1 MAGVFGFSRIFLR
14 GVSQVML
21 QNNALTG
28 LLFLL
33 GILYNSWLMCI
44 GAISGCIISTL
55 TAFVLGYKTKD
66 IKDGLYGFNGTLVGI
81 ALFFF
86 FKFSAL
92 LVIFLF
98 AGSVLSSIIMNIMHR
113 KRLFPYTFP
122 FVLSTWLI
130 ILVNFLG
137 ILQQNNNVLSE
148 SANLDLISSLSMGF
162 GQVMF
167 QASIITGIIFLLA
180 ILINSWKSAVYAFGG
195 SLLGILVPVIFS
207 FPLNLVNMGLFGFN
221 GVLCGLA
228 FAEGRKHSSLYA
240 AASAII
246 SVFIMYAMISFNLT
260 ALTSPFVFSTWIML
274 AIRKAAAKNP
284 GKKHK

>member
-1 MAGVFGFSRIFLR
+1 MAGVLDFSKIFLR

-44 GAISGCIISTL
+44 GAILGCIISTL
-55 TAFVLGYKTKD
+55 TAFILGYKTKD

-81 ALFFF
+81 ALLFF
-86 FKFSAL
+86 FKLSAL

-98 AGSVLSSIIMNIMHR
+98 AGSVLSSIVMNLMHR
-113 KRLFPYTFP
+113 KRLSPYTFP

-137 ILQQNNNVLSE
+137 ILQQNNAGLLE
-148 SANLDLISSLSMGF
+148 SSKLDLISSLSMGF

-180 ILINSWKSAVYAFGG
+180 ILVNSWKSAVYAFGG
-195 SLLGILVPVIFS
+195 SLLGILVSVIFS
-207 FPLNLVNMGLFGFN
+207 FPANLVNMGLFGFN
-221 GVLCGLA
+221 GVLCGIA
-228 FAEGRKHSSLYA
+228 FADDRKNSSLYA
-240 AASAII
+240 AASAMI
-246 SVFIMYAMISFNLT
+246 SVFIMYAMISFNLA

-274 AIRKAAAKNP
+274 AVRKAATKKS
-284 GKKHK
+284 GKKRK